1 MTPRQLTTLLTVI
14 AAASISAPALAE
26 DAGSPDFQKA
36 DALYKKL
43 KMKEAEAAFRDV
55 IRKEPDNAKA
65 HQRLGAVLGA
75 MGEEET
81 AILETKQS
89 IKLDP
94 KYFLSHIILGQLYA
108 NQNKMDLALE
118 EFKTAVALKPTSFKA
133 TQDLGFAYA
142 QVGKLDEAIAA
153 RIRGDNQLAGE
164 FGPQLARLPNRLAL
178 LDLPAGGG

>member
-1 MTPRQLTTLLTVI
+1 MTSRKLMALISVI
-14 AAASISAPALAE
+14 AAVSISAPAFAE
-26 DAGSPDFQKA
+26 DGQSAEFNKA

-43 KMKEAEAAFRDV
+43 KLKEAEAAFREI

-108 NQNKMDLALE
+108 NQGKMEQALE
-118 EFKTAVALKPTSFKA
+118 EFKTAVSLKPSSLRA
-133 TQDLGFAYA
+133 T
-142 QVGKLDEAIAA
+142 
-153 RIRGDNQLAGE
+153 
-164 FGPQLARLPNRLAL
+164 
-178 LDLPAGGG
+178 LDLPGKGADR